1 MLQFQPIGV
10 TTHRLETSLGQL
22 VYYTPSQA
30 PWDAADPQRPCL
42 VFLHSLGGGS
52 SAYEWS
58 QVYPA
63 FAPDYGVIVPDLLG
77 WGQSDH
83 PPRDYCTEDYCH
95 ILTTLLERVTA
106 PPTLVVATS
115 LTAGV
120 VIRLAI
126 QRPDLFR
133 ALALVSPSGNS
144 DFGRSYRLSL
154 PAQLLRTPGVD
165 RLVYALGAA
174 NEPAV
179 RNFLTSF
186 LFADSA
192 RISPEIVQAY
202 LTCIQQPRAEY
213 AALASLKGDISF
225 DLSRYMN
232 QLQVPTAFIL
242 GAASRLNPASRGQR
256 LAQLNPDVVQT
267 IYKIPASGALPQLER
282 PAAVVNVLR
291 HFLANY
297 RAVRYDSQSA

>member
-10 TTHRLETSLGQL
+10 ASHRLETSLGQL
-22 VYYTPSQA
+22 VYYTPSQP
-30 PWDAADPQRPCL
+30 PWDTADPQSPAL

-83 PPRDYCTEDYCH
+83 PARDYGTADYCQ
-95 ILTTLLERVTA
+95 ILTTLLERVTI
-106 PPTLVVATS
+106 PPTLVMATS

-144 DFGRSYRLSL
+144 DFGRNYRLSL
-154 PAQLLRTPGVD
+154 SAQLIRTPGVD

-186 LFADSA
+186 LFANADRLSQ
-192 RISPEIVQAY
+192 EVVQAY
-202 LTCIQQPRAEY
+202 LTCIQQPGADY

-225 DLSRYMN
+225 DLSRYMG
-232 QLQVPTAFIL
+232 QLHIPTAFIL

-256 LAQLNPDVVQT
+256 LAQLNPTAVQAV
-267 IYKIPASGALPQLER
+267 YKIAESGALPQLER
-282 PAAVVNVLR
+282 PAAVVSVLR
-291 HFLANY
+291 HFLANH
-297 RAVRYDSQSA
+297 RSV